1 MTSERICLDRAA
13 LAALKADGLGWGHDL
28 DCGCLRIPA
37 APKTRVARWF
47 RVGGRDHGQA

>member
-28 DCGCLRIPA
+28 DCGCLRVPA
-37 APKTRVARWF
+37 APRPARLARWF
-47 RVGGRDHGQA
+47 RVGGRAYG